1 LLVIYYLSA
10 FIIYDIPIPLP
21 NCLLIF
27 LEKLLIT
34 SRPRKEFNK
43 NNSNEIYS
51 NSNNKMQRCNGEIQ
65 NFNSEENIQNSN

>member
-27 LEKLLIT
+27 LGKPLIT
-34 SRPRKEFNK
+34 SRLRKEFNK

-51 NSNNKMQRCNGEIQ
+51 NSNNKMQRCNEEIQ